1 MEPEIDAKMLGEKLQ
16 ARFKKLP
23 KALQTAILS
32 ADIEKRLREL
42 SEVHKLHLDQW
53 QGLENEVMLA
63 LLGFQQGEKLGENL
77 KNAIGVSEED
87 AQALAEDIADAIF
100 KPIRTELERALGK
113 PLEEMPEYAE
123 EGEKVGQQP
132 VAGSPQP
139 VADFF
144 PGNPGSKNRVE
155 TEHSF
160 DEVKL
165 APTTGSPLQTP
176 AQTII
181 ENVPPRP
188 VEAKVAPPVASTP
201 PPAPPAGR
209 SVRATLS
216 PAYAPDTKSHER
228 TTVDDDPYRESIA

>member
-1 MEPEIDAKMLGEKLQ
+1 MGPDIDAKMLSEKLT
-16 ARFKKLP
+16 ARFKELP

-63 LLGFQQGEKLGENL
+63 LLGFQPGEKLGENL

-113 PLEEMPEYAE
+113 PLEEE
-123 EGEKVGQQP
+123 EEPVGKEEELVASSQQP
-132 VAGSPQP
+132 VARETQVPAARDSGSISP
-139 VADFF
+139 
-144 PGNPGSKNRVE
+144 
-155 TEHSF
+155 
-160 DEVKL
+160 
-165 APTTGSPLQTP
+165 APTTSYKLQATSSPLQTP

-188 VEAKVAPPVASTP
+188 VEVKVVPPVASTP
-201 PPAPPAGR
+201 PAPAPAQK
-209 SVRATLS
+209 SVRAVLS

-228 TTVDDDPYRESIA
+228 KSVDDDPYREAIS